1 MVQMVETAIWPACV
15 KDLRKTPFATKQFA
29 ASSALASEACGL
41 CSEGGRPT
49 RPSWRRPTS

>member
-1 MVQMVETAIWPACV
+1 MVQMVETAVWPACV